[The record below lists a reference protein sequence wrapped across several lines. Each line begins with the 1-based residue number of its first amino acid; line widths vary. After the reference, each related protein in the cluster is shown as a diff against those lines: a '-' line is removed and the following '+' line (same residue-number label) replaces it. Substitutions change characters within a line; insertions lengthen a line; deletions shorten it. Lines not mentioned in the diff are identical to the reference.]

1 MEICNSVSHKLYL
14 LSRIRK
20 YMIHIKGELQNEC
33 KISTLAQKRDMH
45 FSLFM
50 HKQSKNDALLKPYII
65 ATR

>member
-1 MEICNSVSHKLYL
+1 
-14 LSRIRK
+14 
-20 YMIHIKGELQNEC
+20 MIHIKGELQNEC